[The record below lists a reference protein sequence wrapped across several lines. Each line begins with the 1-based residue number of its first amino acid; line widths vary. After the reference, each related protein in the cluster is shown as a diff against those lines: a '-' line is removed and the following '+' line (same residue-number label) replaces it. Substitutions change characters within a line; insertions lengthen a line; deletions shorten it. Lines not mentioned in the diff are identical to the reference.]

1 MELPL
6 DHFRLIGVSPS
17 ATSEEILRAFQ
28 LRLDKTPDQG
38 FTNEVLTQR
47 SELLRLTADLLT
59 DPDSRRSYEN
69 VLLKGASGL
78 EFSSNR
84 EVAGLILLWESGS
97 PKEAFKIT
105 RKVLQP
111 PQTPALGSSR
121 EADLTLLAALTAR
134 DSAIHEQEIRSYSNA
149 ADFLQEGIQLLQRMG
164 KLGELRKDL
173 EEDLVSLLPYR
184 ILDLLSRDLSDQES
198 HKKGLS
204 MLENLIIKRGG
215 LEGKNKFEYKE
226 YLNQKEFE
234 VFFQQ
239 IKPFLTVQEQIDLFL
254 ELQKRGSLEAG
265 FLAFLSLTAI
275 GFSRRK
281 PEKLFEARKIL
292 KKLNLSGL
300 DSMPLIGCLDLL
312 LADVDQALARFISS
326 SDDNLRDWL
335 NNYPGEKLEAIC
347 IFCKN
352 WLENDVLVGYR
363 DIDGKEID
371 LDSWF
376 EDREIQEFIE
386 TLEKKSNK
394 LPIKSRLQNSKK
406 FINKFSN
413 LENEENDIDSDNY
426 DEQRLPW
433 PGGYKEQVEN
443 PDSQDFQDDSYKE
456 ENLKKTSSDFYKYL
470 IEKIAELKFNAGEF
484 IKSKSILN
492 RSPYLTYFSAF
503 LLLFAFGIGVSFLR
517 NNYKDPFQKKQIND
531 KPLVISN
538 ENKKVNDQTSVN
550 LNENKKGFE
559 KNVIKEN
566 NKDSTTNTKKFIS
579 EQSEDIFLEVK
590 AITSASPSL
599 EEIRNLINT
608 WLINKGSYL
617 AGKGEINLSKIAKDG
632 LIKRTIEQREGD
644 IKKGIYKEINSQI
657 QKIDLASQT
666 SSRIVVLVELNYL
679 ERIKKNSGEL
689 INETSYTPLKV
700 KYILGFS
707 NKSWKLA
714 DFVSGL

>member
-28 LRLDKTPDQG
+28 LRLDKTPDEG
-38 FTNEVLTQR
+38 FTYEVLTQR

-59 DPDSRRSYEN
+59 DPESRREYEN
-69 VLLKGASGL
+69 LLLNGNSGL
-78 EFSSNR
+78 DFSSNR

-105 RKVLQP
+105 RKALQP

-134 DSAIHEQEIRSYSNA
+134 DSAIQEQQLRSYSNA
-149 ADFLQEGIQLLQRMG
+149 ADFLHEGIQLLQRMG
-164 KLGELRKDL
+164 KLGEIRKEL
-173 EEDLVSLLPYR
+173 EEDLVALLPYR
-184 ILDLLSRDLSDQES
+184 ILDLLSRDLNDQES

-215 LEGKNKFEYKE
+215 LEGNNKSEYKD
-226 YLNQKEFE
+226 YLNQQEFE
-234 VFFQQ
+234 AFFQQ

-281 PEKLFEARKIL
+281 PEKLFEARRIL

-300 DSMPLIGCLDLL
+300 DSMPLVGCLDLL
-312 LADVDQALARFISS
+312 LADIDQASARFSSS
-326 SDDNLRDWL
+326 SDENLRDWL
-335 NNYPGEKLEAIC
+335 NSYPGNKLEAIC

-363 DIDGKEID
+363 DIDSKEVD

-386 TLEKKSNK
+386 KLEKKSNK
-394 LPIKSRLQNSKK
+394 IAIRSNPQNQQTD
-406 FINKFSN
+406 
-413 LENEENDIDSDNY
+413 NEAFTKTPEDSEKLYNF
-426 DEQRLPW
+426 DERRLPW
-433 PGGYKEQVEN
+433 PGGIKQGYEKVETKEIEFN
-443 PDSQDFQDDSYKE
+443 E
-456 ENLKKTSSDFYKYL
+456 EYFKKKPIEFYNFL
-470 IEKIAELKFNAGEF
+470 IEKIAELKFSFGEF
-484 IKSKSILN
+484 LKDKEIINS
-492 RSPYLTYFSAF
+492 SPYLIYIYAF
-503 LLLFAFGIGVSFLR
+503 LILFAFGIGIGFLR
-517 NNYKDPFQKKQIND
+517 NNFKKSIQDESIAE
-531 KPLVISN
+531 KPLIAKDKNQKLS
-538 ENKKVNDQTSVN
+538 EIDIIQEIKKNPSSK
-550 LNENKKGFE
+550 LN
-559 KNVIKEN
+559 
-566 NKDSTTNTKKFIS
+566 SIS
-579 EQSEDIFLEVK
+579 EKS
-590 AITSASPSL
+590 TSIISYEFKELNTASPSL
-599 EEIRNLINT
+599 EDIRGLING
-608 WLINKGSYL
+608 WLLNKSNYL
-617 AGKGEINLSKIAKDG
+617 AGKGEINLSKIVSKG
-632 LIKRTIEQREGD
+632 LIDRTIEERQND

-657 QKIDLASQT
+657 RKIDLESQT

-679 ERIKKNSGEL
+679 ERLVKNSGEF
-689 INETSYTPLKV
+689 INETSLNPLKV

-707 NKSWKLA
+707 NKSWKLV

>member
-28 LRLDKTPDQG
+28 LRLDKTPDEG
-38 FTNEVLTQR
+38 FTFEVLTHR

-59 DPDSRRSYEN
+59 DPESRREYEN
-69 VLLKGASGL
+69 LLLNGASGL

-97 PKEAFKIT
+97 PKEAFKIA
-105 RKVLQP
+105 RKALQP

-134 DSAIHEQEIRSYSNA
+134 DSAIQEQQLRSYSNA

-164 KLGELRKDL
+164 KLVEMRKDL

-184 ILDLLSRDLSDQES
+184 ILDLLSRDLNDQES

-215 LEGKNKFEYKE
+215 LEGNNKSEYVN
-226 YLNQKEFE
+226 YLNQQEFE
-234 VFFQQ
+234 SFFQQ
-239 IKPFLTVQEQIDLFL
+239 IKPYLTVQEQIDLFL

-281 PEKLFEARKIL
+281 PEKLFEARRIL
-292 KKLNLSGL
+292 KRLNLSGL

-312 LADVDQALARFISS
+312 LADVDQATARFFSS
-326 SDDNLRDWL
+326 SDENLRDWL
-335 NNYPGEKLEAIC
+335 NNYSGNKLEAIC

-363 DIDGKEID
+363 DINLKEVD

-386 TLEKKSNK
+386 KLEKKSNK
-394 LPIKSRLQNSKK
+394 TSFKSNLQNNKIKK
-406 FINKFSN
+406 VFSTTTEDFDSN
-413 LENEENDIDSDNY
+413 LD
-426 DEQRLPW
+426 DERRLPW
-433 PGGYKEQVEN
+433 PGGIKKEFE
-443 PDSQDFQDDSYKE
+443 KLEEE
-456 ENLKKTSSDFYKYL
+456 ENKSNEERFRNKPIDFYKYL
-470 IEKIAELKFNAGEF
+470 IERIAELKFSFGEF
-484 IKSKSILN
+484 LKDKKIIN
-492 RSPYLTYFSAF
+492 QSPYLIYLYAFAILFSF
-503 LLLFAFGIGVSFLR
+503 GLGIGFLR
-517 NNYKDPFQKKQIND
+517 NNPKELIQDEAVENKSLVSVDKNQEFSKKNLDQEIQKK
-531 KPLVISN
+531 PSN
-538 ENKKVNDQTSVN
+538 EFKSINSDLVAKKTITAEE
-550 LNENKKGFE
+550 L
-559 KNVIKEN
+559 
-566 NKDSTTNTKKFIS
+566 TK
-579 EQSEDIFLEVK
+579 
-590 AITSASPSL
+590 ASPSI
-599 EEIRNLINT
+599 EEIRNLINV
-608 WLINKGSYL
+608 WLITKSNYL
-617 AGKGEINLSKIAKDG
+617 AGKSEINLSKIVTKG
-632 LIKRTIEQREGD
+632 LIKRTIEERQND

-657 QKIDLASQT
+657 RKIVLQSQT
-666 SSRIVVLVELNYL
+666 SSRIVVLVELDYS
-679 ERIKKNSGEL
+679 EKRIKNSGEFV
-689 INETSYTPLKV
+689 NETSFNPLKV
-700 KYILGFS
+700 KYILGYS
-707 NKSWKLA
+707 NKAWKLV